1 MNISTLYERLCT
13 HKVFIK
19 DQRFNLSYTSSPLN
33 HMLWM
38 CIRAEAIL
46 IHIHNILFYGEI
58 RKIITFYHFDTN
70 PRFTPFLLY
79 VRCKSGVTFLLRCFR
94 DVHFFAQICTFA
106 VYCILAC
113 YRNVFFATYYD
124 LCFCFFSDAAHG
136 RLELYNFTN

>member
-1 MNISTLYERLCT
+1 MKISTLCERLCT

-19 DQRFNLSYTSSPLN
+19 YQRFNLNYHKFSIKSYVVDVYENRLA
-33 HMLWM
+33 
-38 CIRAEAIL
+38 RAIL
-46 IHIHNILFYGEI
+46 IHIHNIRFYGEI
-58 RKIITFYHFDTN
+58 LKIITFYHFDTN

-79 VRCKSGVTFLLRCFR
+79 VRCKSGVTFYG
-94 DVHFFAQICTFA
+94 DVSVLCIFAQICTLA

-124 LCFCFFSDAAHG
+124 ECCFFLTRL